1 MRKVTFFSFCALTL
15 KEGIAELSLIK
26 IGLVSELV
34 HVMSEWAVISLFAD
48 VEVKQTTGLSLEEIV
63 IDLIVTL
70 LVLGSQKSHIIIWFD
85 AVKAGRI
92 RLVAFGKIAVTVA
105 RRSFH

>member
-1 MRKVTFFSFCALTL
+1 M
-15 KEGIAELSLIK
+15 
-26 IGLVSELV
+26 
-34 HVMSEWAVISLFAD
+34 
-48 VEVKQTTGLSLEEIV
+48 

-70 LVLGSQKSHIIIWFD
+70 LVLGSQESHIIVWVD

-92 RLVAFGKIAVTVA
+92 RLVTFGKIAVTVA